1 MSTKNK
7 IYLSLSVLTLFFALF
22 AILTSNAPNG
32 VLSPSLPF
40 QWIVILVVVSLLL
53 IFNVAEI
60 IINKDDWNKF
70 YWLGVVLNVATI
82 LFIIRYFKIEL
93 Y

>member
-7 IYLSLSVLTLFFALF
+7 IYLSLSVLTLFFTLF
-22 AILTSNAPNG
+22 VILASSAPNG
-32 VLSPSLPF
+32 ILTTSLPF
-40 QWIVILVVVSLLL
+40 QWIIIFVMVFLLL

-82 LFIIRYFKIEL
+82 LFVIRYFKIEL